1 MEVVFIFISWSGK
14 FRVVLLLLTGVMG
27 LQLQNITT
35 FIKFISLAL
44 LYKEYILPLMFY
56 SLFCITPD
64 LHNNAQCFFTGTVT
78 NIPAGMVTDQFGMI
92 GLLTF
97 IRAAET
103 DANLVALAPGVDLTS
118 LGLNLNSLE

>member
-1 MEVVFIFISWSGK
+1 MLE
-14 FRVVLLLLTGVMG
+14 
-27 LQLQNITT
+27 
-35 FIKFISLAL
+35 
-44 LYKEYILPLMFY
+44 
-56 SLFCITPD
+56 C
-64 LHNNAQCFFTGTVT
+64 QCFFTGTVT

>member
-1 MEVVFIFISWSGK
+1 M
-14 FRVVLLLLTGVMG
+14 
-27 LQLQNITT
+27 
-35 FIKFISLAL
+35 
-44 LYKEYILPLMFY
+44 
-56 SLFCITPD
+56 
-64 LHNNAQCFFTGTVT
+64 T